1 MRALGSNRRHLRVP
15 DSETVPSTGAA
26 RISVVWQLPKVMH
39 EFGEDLGKLLEA
51 AGVRKDIFDD
61 PENLIPY
68 PALGRLLSEC
78 EQRSHCEHI
87 ALLISQ
93 HTRLAD
99 FGLTGRIALCA
110 ESAGEGLQRFVDHF
124 NLHSSATT
132 VSVIGSGQFTRFVY
146 AIAAHGMTSTRQLQ
160 LGAMVV
166 AYNVLQDLLGP
177 AWRPTVIT
185 LASRPP
191 TNLRPAQKFF
201 RAPLRFDSDES
212 AVVFEQRWLEQRL
225 PPVDPLVR
233 QQVEAEVQVRRDA
246 ILSDLPTTLRR
257 LMRKQLI
264 VGDCSMDHVAAMLGI
279 HRRTLDRHLR
289 AHGAHYGEL
298 LESVQNDVA
307 RQLLRDTE
315 LQVQQVA
322 EALHFSS
329 AANFATAFRRWTG
342 LTPSEYRRQAGLISR
357 RAGSPTQP
365 AAARRAG
372 M

>member
-1 MRALGSNRRHLRVP
+1 LRVP
-15 DSETVPSTGAA
+15 DNEAVPSTGAA
-26 RISVVWQLPKVMH
+26 RISVVWQLPKVLH
-39 EFGEDLGKLLEA
+39 EFGMDLGELLEA

-93 HTRLAD
+93 HTRLAN
-99 FGLTGRIALCA
+99 FGLAGRIALCA

-124 NLHSSATT
+124 TLHSSATT
-132 VSVIGSGQFTRFVY
+132 VSVIASGQFARLVY
-146 AIAAHGMTSTRQLQ
+146 AIAAHGMTSTRQFQ

-166 AYNVLQDLLGP
+166 SYNILQDLFGR

-233 QQVEAEVQVRRDA
+233 KQVEAEVQVRRGA
-246 ILSDLPTTLRR
+246 ILSDLPATLRR
-257 LMRKQLI
+257 LLRKQLI
-264 VGDCSMDHVAAMLGI
+264 VGDCSMDQVAAMLGI
-279 HRRTLDRHLR
+279 HRRTLDRHLH
-289 AHGAHYGEL
+289 AHGVRYGEL

-307 RQLLRDTE
+307 RQLLRDTA

-342 LTPSEYRRQAGLISR
+342 LTPSEYRRQVG
-357 RAGSPTQP
+357 
-365 AAARRAG
+365 
-372 M
+372 